1 MAIYDCF
8 QYFNEDHVVDL
19 RLNILNKYVDY
30 FVISESTRNHQGKN
44 KELNFDISKFSKF
57 KRKIIYLVA
66 LIFCFTSAVNSQTIN
81 SSGSNLAG
89 QESDFSNLDLNTIT
103 TAVPFLLIAP
113 DARGGAMGD
122 IGVATSP
129 DANSIH
135 WNPAKLVFIDP
146 MDDVGFSLSYSPWLR
161 ALVNDINLV
170 YLSGY
175 NRIDRFSTVGA
186 SLRYFYLGNITFTD
200 NFGTTIRDFKPTEL
214 ALDVVDSRKL
224 SDNFSAGLSARYIY
238 SNLTG
243 GQAAGGIP
251 TVAGQSIAAD
261 LAGYYTNPIRLGGKD
276 FDLAIGGNISNIGS
290 KISYTETSV
299 KDFIPINLR
308 LGTAIGAEFDDYNK
322 MSFAFDINKLLVP
335 TPAVYNN
342 EGEITIGQDPN
353 VSVVSGILQSFGDAP
368 GGIKEEFREINY
380 SIGTEY
386 WYANQFAIRA
396 GYFFEHDTKGGRK
409 FFTFGSG
416 VKYNVFALDFSYL
429 INASRAING
438 NNPLANTMRFTLV
451 FDFGAIRES

>member
-1 MAIYDCF
+1 M
-8 QYFNEDHVVDL
+8 
-19 RLNILNKYVDY
+19 K
-30 FVISESTRNHQGKN
+30 
-44 KELNFDISKFSKF
+44 
-57 KRKIIYLVA
+57 KIIGIICVSLLA
-66 LIFCFTSAVNSQTIN
+66 SNLFAQSDIDLQDDIA
-81 SSGSNLAG
+81 GSN
-89 QESDFSNLDLNTIT
+89 LNTIT
-103 TAVPFLLIAP
+103 TAVPFLLISP
-113 DARGGAMGD
+113 DSKAGAMGD
-122 IGVATSP
+122 IGVATNP

-135 WNPAKLVFIDP
+135 WNPAKLAFV
-146 MDDVGFSLSYSPWLR
+146 DDDLGFAVSYVPWLR
-161 ALVNDINLV
+161 ALVPDINLS
-170 YLSGY
+170 YLAGY
-175 NRIDRFSTVGA
+175 RKINENEAIGLE
-186 SLRYFYLGNITFTD
+186 LRYFSLGDITFTD
-200 NFGTTIRDFKPTEL
+200 VSGNTIGQYKPSEFALGTSY
-214 ALDVVDSRKL
+214 SRKL
-224 SDNFSAGLSARYIY
+224 SDNFSLAISGRYIY

-261 LAGYYTNPIRLGGKD
+261 LAGYYTNPIRLVGKD

-308 LGTAIGAEFDDYNK
+308 LGTAIGTEFDDYNK

-335 TPAVYNN
+335 TPPVYNN
-342 EGEITIGQDPN
+342 EGEITLGQDPN
-353 VSVVSGILQSFGDAP
+353 VSVVSGIFQSFGDAP
-368 GGIKEEFREINY
+368 GGFGEEMREINY
-380 SIGTEY
+380 SLGTEY

-429 INASRAING
+429 INASRSING

-451 FDFGAIRES
+451 FDFGAKGES